1 MNRTP
6 NIRFSPVGGQVDT
19 AISNSPYILSIPR
32 KNDIYNFTVSVRN
45 VAGETL
51 QDASDFRVSAFSVDT
66 STITTCLT
74 FTVREDCA
82 NDIRLGNFAILLS
95 YGVGPCQSVT
105 DFPNPT
111 SMTAAITSA
120 AGVCIPVETVSI
132 VELCYTATLMYQ
144 NTAVMSQTN
153 LDFRRCV
160 VSTLQAQLGSGVTF
174 TFNRAPDS
182 SETVPHTTIATL
194 ECGSVVMTFSGD
206 SQAICVDSE
215 WMVENNSCSIA
226 VSFMVVFIIVPLLVI
241 FAVVVTI
248 VVLVLYQKLKNK
260 EGSSRPVDVEI
271 DGLTKTPPPPYSIYA
286 DPNSIDIEDPDEIKS
301 VPHTQTILPMAIFSS
316 GHIL

>member
-1 MNRTP
+1 M
-6 NIRFSPVGGQVDT
+6 
-19 AISNSPYILSIPR
+19 
-32 KNDIYNFTVSVRN
+32 
-45 VAGETL
+45 
-51 QDASDFRVSAFSVDT
+51 
-66 STITTCLT
+66 
-74 FTVREDCA
+74 
-82 NDIRLGNFAILLS
+82 
-95 YGVGPCQSVT
+95 T

-194 ECGSVVMTFSGD
+194 ECGSVVTTFSGD

-215 WMVENNSCSIA
+215 WMVENNSCSSRSSKALFNMCVLYICISFAVA

-260 EGSSRPVDVEI
+260 G
-271 DGLTKTPPPPYSIYA
+271 KTLCISFVI
-286 DPNSIDIEDPDEIKS
+286 
-301 VPHTQTILPMAIFSS
+301 V
-316 GHIL
+316 